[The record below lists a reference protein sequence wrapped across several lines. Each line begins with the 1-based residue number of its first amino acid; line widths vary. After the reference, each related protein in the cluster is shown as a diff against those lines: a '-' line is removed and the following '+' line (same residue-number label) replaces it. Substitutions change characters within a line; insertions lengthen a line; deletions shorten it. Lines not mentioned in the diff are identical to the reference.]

1 MADNFTLSLS
11 VAIFASTFDVDF
23 PSFQTVSKQYTI
35 LTQAG
40 VLISVNFG
48 ISVLK
53 YCAVFAQCLKQE
65 DGGERRK
72 KQVCLKK
79 LCGQSDNFSFWMLQH
94 CSSGVHY
101 IEMLIPL
108 IRKCKVE

>member
-65 DGGERRK
+65 DGGERHK
-72 KQVCLKK
+72 KQL
-79 LCGQSDNFSFWMLQH
+79 M
-94 CSSGVHY
+94 
-101 IEMLIPL
+101 EMMKMTGKTIASEVKAL
-108 IRKCKVE
+108 RRTRTATW

>member
-11 VAIFASTFDVDF
+11 VAIFASTFDVHF

-48 ISVLK
+48 ICVLK
-53 YCAVFAQCLKQE
+53 YSAVFAQCLKQE

-72 KQVCLKK
+72 KQL
-79 LCGQSDNFSFWMLQH
+79 M
-94 CSSGVHY
+94 
-101 IEMLIPL
+101 EMMKMTGKTIASEVKAL
-108 IRKCKVE
+108 RRTRTATW

>member
-1 MADNFTLSLS
+1 VANNFTLSLS
-11 VAIFASTFDVDF
+11 VAVFASTFDVHF
-23 PSFQTVSKQYTI
+23 PPFQTVSKQYTI
-35 LTQAG
+35 LTLAG

-48 ISVLK
+48 ICVLK
-53 YCAVFAQCLKQE
+53 YSAVFAQCLKQE

-72 KQVCLKK
+72 KQACFKNS
-79 LCGQSDNFSFWMLQH
+79 CSQSDNLSFWMLQH

-108 IRKCKVE
+108 IQKCKVE